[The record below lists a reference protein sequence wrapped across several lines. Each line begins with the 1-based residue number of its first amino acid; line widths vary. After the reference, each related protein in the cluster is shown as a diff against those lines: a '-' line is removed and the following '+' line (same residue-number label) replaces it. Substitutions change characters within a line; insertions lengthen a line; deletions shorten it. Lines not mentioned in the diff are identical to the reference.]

1 MSELQRLQ
9 DALETYIRPAQFPI
23 AIKLLRAGEPLPPK
37 VRRPSKDL
45 QEQLAIC
52 QGFAF
57 ARRYGWSMAIGRED
71 ISCPLARVVW
81 GFEPMLDYYLNGMTC
96 AGMYTETP
104 AAGAIT
110 ESETARFEFGQYEYV
125 VAAPL
130 HRAEFA
136 PDLVLVYANPAQVM
150 RLVTGALYKRGG
162 RIHSSYSGRID
173 CSDEVIVTMQT
184 NDYQVILPC
193 NGDRIFAQTQDD
205 EMAFTIP
212 GGKIDELIEGL
223 EATQRNGI
231 RYPIP
236 SFLRYTGTFPDKY
249 NKMDEIWKAQ
259 EQEEKGSQGEKGN

>member
-1 MSELQRLQ
+1 MPDLKKLQE
-9 DALETYIRPAQFPI
+9 ALDKYIRPSQFPT
-23 AIKLLRAGEPLPPK
+23 AIKLLKKGEPLPPK

-45 QEQLAIC
+45 HEQIAIC

-57 ARRYGWSMAIGRED
+57 ARRYGWAMAVGRED

-110 ESETARFEFGQYEYV
+110 ESETARFEHGQYEYV

-130 HRAEFA
+130 HRTEFA
-136 PDLVLVYANPAQVM
+136 PDLVLVYGNSAQVM

-162 RIHSSYSGRID
+162 RIHSSFSGRID

-184 NDYQVILPC
+184 NDYQVVLPC

-212 GGKIDELIEGL
+212 ASKMDELVEGL
-223 EATQRNGI
+223 ERTHENGI

-236 SFLRYTGTFPDKY
+236 NFLRYTGTFPEKY
-249 NKMDEIWKAQ
+249 TKMDEMWK
-259 EQEEKGSQGEKGN
+259 ENEKGN